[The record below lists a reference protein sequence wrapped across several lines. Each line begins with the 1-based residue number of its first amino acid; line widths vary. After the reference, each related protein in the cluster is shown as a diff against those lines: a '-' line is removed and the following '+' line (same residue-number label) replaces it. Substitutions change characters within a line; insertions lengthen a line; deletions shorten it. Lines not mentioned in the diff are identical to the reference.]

1 MGKAVLIM
9 ALLLAVIVVIASVTL
24 SVERKADVIPEKI
37 SQKEVRSD
45 LINLGA
51 YALKWAI
58 KQVRNE
64 VITESNSSIFDD
76 ESGSYHYAF
85 FDVPALDG
93 SIDMITYDFGDPVTT
108 EGGGEEGEE
117 EEEEE
122 EGESV
127 TIPALDMIFSNG
139 AITLSGSASIDGT
152 TGTNSTATNSVNF
165 AWSTQVDGDF
175 YVGPGADYNDVINS
189 AGWGRTPEDNIT
201 GTISNLPAARTYP
214 LPTYPDFPELTDRG
228 AFSTPWSSSGV
239 YLIDDDGYYSSI
251 SATSGRT
258 ITIDVGSGTR
268 RIVVGTLSVGQGFIE
283 LQGTGN
289 LIFYVENS
297 FSLTGS
303 SIINTG
309 GDASKVHMYYS
320 GATDINL
327 AGATTYNGSMY
338 IESANLRIGGS
349 GGITGHIICGG
360 STLDVNGA
368 ANAYVRALYAPN
380 AAASITGSG
389 SISGILVANTLSIT
403 GSGNIT
409 ASTSWTDPVPD
420 IEDTEEETPV
430 VTGAYTVQVDI
441 TALVSE
447 DEYGNEN
454 DHTSFATILVSYS
467 GGGDEVDG
475 GGEPED
481 EEETPAL
488 SMEADLNINPTNNSS
503 RSFRMQT
510 PSGQIDR
517 ATLLSGGSSYTY
529 AGAATEIRLRAKSGG
544 NTIIVNETV
553 ISMATGTTYTI
564 TSDDMTVNLR
574 NVGGPGNAMGHWWI
588 EIICNE
594 PTVSPDPGLPEP
606 EPEPESE
613 PEPMDEESAEA
624 GELEDIEIL
633 YWMP

>member
-9 ALLLAVIVVIASVTL
+9 ALLLAVIVVIATVTL
-24 SVERKADVIPEKI
+24 SVERKADIIPEKI
-37 SQKEVRSD
+37 AEKEVRSD
-45 LINLGA
+45 LMNLGA

-64 VITESNSSIFDD
+64 DITESNSSIFDD
-76 ESGSYHYAF
+76 ESGLYHFAF

-93 SIDMITYDFGDPVTT
+93 TIDRITYEFGDPVTT
-108 EGGGEEGEE
+108 EGGGQEGEE

-122 EGESV
+122 EEEVV
-127 TIPALDMIFSNG
+127 TIPALDMIFANG
-139 AITLSGSASIDGT
+139 AITLTGSASIEGT
-152 TGTNSTATNSVNF
+152 TGTNSTATSSVNF

-175 YVGPGADYNDVINS
+175 YVGPSADYNDVIAS
-189 AGWGRTPEDNIT
+189 AGYGRTPEDNIT
-201 GTISNLPAARTYP
+201 GTIGNLPATRTYP

-228 AFSTPWSSSGV
+228 SFSTPWTSSGV

-268 RIVVGTLSVGQGFIE
+268 RIVVGSLSVGQGFIE

-289 LIFYVENS
+289 LIFYVETS

-309 GDASKVHMYYS
+309 GDASRVHMYYS
-320 GATDINL
+320 GATDLNL

-389 SISGILVANTLSIT
+389 SISGILVASTISVT
-403 GSGNIT
+403 GSANIT
-409 ASTSWTDPVPD
+409 ASTGWVDPVPD
-420 IEDTEEETPV
+420 IEDTEEEATV
-430 VTGAYTVQVDI
+430 VTGASTVQVDI

-447 DEYGNEN
+447 DEYGNDN
-454 DHTSFATILVSYS
+454 DHTSYATILVSYS
-467 GGGDEVDG
+467 GDSEEVDG
-475 GGEPED
+475 DGEPEE

-503 RSFRMQT
+503 KRFQMQT

-517 ATLLSGGSSYTY
+517 NTLHSNGSSYTY
-529 AGAATEIRLRAKSGG
+529 SGIATEIRVKPKSGG
-544 NTIIVNETV
+544 NTLIVNETV
-553 ISMATGTTYTI
+553 VSLSTGTVYTI
-564 TSDDMTVNLR
+564 TSDNMTVDLR
-574 NVGGPGNAMGHWWI
+574 NSHGSGNAMGHWWI
-588 EIICNE
+588 EIICAE

-606 EPEPESE
+606 EAEPEPE
-613 PEPMDEESAEA
+613 PEVDEEALEA
-624 GELEDIEIL
+624 TLEGIEIL
-633 YWMP
+633 YWRP